1 VKEYV
6 LWVIVVKSVLYNFVV
21 VWYMGDEYEESY
33 ECLSVL
39 PERRCMFLYCIWNVT
54 DQYVFILYMNYAR

>member
-1 VKEYV
+1 VKEHV
-6 LWVIVVKSVLYNFVV
+6 ERVIFIKRVLYNFVV

-39 PERRCMFLYCIWNVT
+39 SEKRCMFLYCIWNV
-54 DQYVFILYMNYAR
+54 

>member
-1 VKEYV
+1 VKEHV
-6 LWVIVVKSVLYNFVV
+6 VWVIVIKSVLYNFVV

-39 PERRCMFLYCIWNVT
+39 SERRGMFLYCIWNV
-54 DQYVFILYMNYAR
+54 